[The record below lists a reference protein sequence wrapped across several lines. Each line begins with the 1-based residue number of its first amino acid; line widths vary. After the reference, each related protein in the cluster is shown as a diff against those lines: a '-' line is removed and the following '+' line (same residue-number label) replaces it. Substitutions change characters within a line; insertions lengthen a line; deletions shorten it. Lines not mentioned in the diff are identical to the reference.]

1 MDVYL
6 IRHGE
11 TVYNK
16 LKKYQGQQEIPLS
29 PEGRTA
35 LRPAGFTPKKV
46 YVSPLGRAK
55 ETAEILFPGV
65 EQVEVPGIMEMC
77 FGRFEGQSYQDM
89 EHDPVYLDWIS
100 RDAKGRCPGG
110 ESKSEFTARVVK
122 AMEQLVELGLQTPE
136 EPLVIVAHG
145 GTQMAAMEAMG
156 RPKEDYYRWCAPNG
170 CGYRLHVDPAGWA
183 AGEHIL
189 TLAEQICCT
198 KEPHTW

>member
-1 MDVYL
+1 MEVYL

-29 PEGRTA
+29 PEGRA
-35 LRPAGFTPKKV
+35 DLCRAGFTPARV
-46 YVSPLGRAK
+46 YVSPLSRAR
-55 ETAEILFPGV
+55 ETAQILFP
-65 EQVEVPGIMEMC
+65 EVPQIPVKGIMEMC
-77 FGRFEGQSYQDM
+77 FGKFEGQSYQDM

-100 RDAKGRCPGG
+100 RDAGGRCPGG

-122 AMEQLVELGLQTPE
+122 AVSWIVDKGLETPG

-156 RPKEDYYRWCAPNG
+156 YPREDYYRWCAPNG
-170 CGYRLHVDPAGWA
+170 CGYRLLVKDDAWK

-189 TLAEQICCT
+189 QLAEQVCYT

>member
-29 PEGRTA
+29 PEGREA
-35 LRPAGFTPKKV
+35 LRPAGFVPDQV
-46 YVSPLGRAK
+46 YVSPLGRAR

-65 EQVEVPGIMEMC
+65 KQIPVPGIMEMC
-77 FGRFEGQSYQDM
+77 FGKFEGQSYEDM
-89 EHDPVYLDWIS
+89 EHDPVYVDWIS

-110 ESKSEFTARVVK
+110 ESKTEFTQRVVQ
-122 AMEQLVELGLQTPE
+122 AMQQLVEIGLKTPE
-136 EPLVIVAHG
+136 KPLVIVAHG

-156 RPKEDYYRWCAPNG
+156 RPAEDYYSWCAPNG
-170 CGYRLHVDPAGWA
+170 CGYRLTEDPEKWA

-189 TLAEQICCT
+189 TLAEKICCT
-198 KEPHTW
+198 KQAHTW

>member
-29 PEGRTA
+29 PEGKAA
-35 LRPAGFTPKKV
+35 LRPAGFLPKVV
-46 YVSPLGRAK
+46 YVSPLGRAR

-65 EQVEVPGIMEMC
+65 RQIAVPGIQEMC
-77 FGRFEGQSYQDM
+77 FGKFEGQSYQDM

-122 AMEQLVELGLQTPE
+122 AMEELVETGLKTPGQ
-136 EPLVIVAHG
+136 PLVIVAHG

-170 CGYRLHVDPAGWA
+170 CGYRLTVEPEKWRV
-183 AGEHIL
+183 GEHIL

>member
-29 PEGRTA
+29 PEGREA
-35 LRPAGFTPKKV
+35 LRPAGFVPDQV
-46 YVSPLGRAK
+46 YVSPLGRAR

-65 EQVEVPGIMEMC
+65 KQIPVPGIMEMC
-77 FGRFEGQSYQDM
+77 FGKFEGQSYEDM
-89 EHDPVYLDWIS
+89 EHDPVYVDWIS

-110 ESKSEFTARVVK
+110 ESKTEFTQR
-122 AMEQLVELGLQTPE
+122 
-136 EPLVIVAHG
+136 
-145 GTQMAAMEAMG
+145 
-156 RPKEDYYRWCAPNG
+156 APNG
-170 CGYRLHVDPAGWA
+170 CGYRLTVDPEKWA

-189 TLAEQICCT
+189 TLAEKICCT
-198 KEPHTW
+198 KQAHTW